1 MERSSTDTDA
11 FEDPPRQRLSDDA
24 FVLRLEAYEGPID
37 VLLDQARQQR
47 VDLTQISI
55 LALADQYLAFIERAR
70 RLRLEIAADYL
81 VMAAWLAYLKS
92 RLLLPEKPSGEE
104 PTGEEL
110 AAALA
115 FQLRRLDAMREAAR
129 KLMALPQLG
138 QAVLARGA
146 TEPLTPFRKPE
157 FQDTI
162 QDLMRA
168 FAATHRRKRLSSAG
182 LEVEPSKLYST
193 ERALARLKSLLGGTK
208 DWRALHDFLPHDLD
222 EEVIARSALAATF
235 TAALELA
242 RDGAVNL
249 RQEATFG
256 PLFLRAIPE
265 GSEGGGA

>member
-1 MERSSTDTDA
+1 MQTPPETDA
-11 FEDPPRQRLSDDA
+11 FEDPPRQKLSDDA

-55 LALADQYLAFIERAR
+55 LALADQYLTFIERAR

-92 RLLLPEKPSGEE
+92 RLLLPDRPNGEE

-115 FQLRRLDAMREAAR
+115 LQLRRLDAMREAAR

-138 QAVLARGA
+138 QSVMARGA
-146 TEPLTPFRKPE
+146 PEPLTPHRRPQ

-168 FAATHRRKRLSSAG
+168 YGATHKRKRLASAA

-193 ERALARLKSLLGGTK
+193 ERALARLKRLLGSAA
-208 DWRALHDFLPHDLD
+208 DWRALQDFLPDDL
-222 EEVIARSALAATF
+222 EEEMVARSA
-235 TAALELA
+235 
-242 RDGAVNL
+242 
-249 RQEATFG
+249 
-256 PLFLRAIPE
+256 
-265 GSEGGGA
+265 